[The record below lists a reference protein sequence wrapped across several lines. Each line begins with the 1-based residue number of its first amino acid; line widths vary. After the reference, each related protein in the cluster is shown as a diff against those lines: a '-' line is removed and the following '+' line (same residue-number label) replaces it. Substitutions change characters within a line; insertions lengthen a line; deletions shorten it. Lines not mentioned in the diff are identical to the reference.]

1 MAKIDE
7 LFREVMEK
15 GASDLHMV
23 IGFPPMLRIS
33 GELVQTNR
41 PVLAPE

>member
-23 IGFPPMLRIS
+23 VGFPPMLRIS
-33 GELVQTNR
+33 G
-41 PVLAPE
+41 